1 MVLCLF
7 RFLKLQPCGKN
18 GYSPLHLAVD
28 RNTTCVGRY
37 PVCKFPSL
45 TVASILLECGAD
57 VNSRDNDDNRSVCSS
72 TAFALCLTI
81 LVLDCKWKDIK
92 SSHFFLISPLHI
104 AASNGHPDIMNLLI
118 SSGSHFD
125 STNAFQQ
132 TPCDLLDAKELSRNV
147 IQPINHT
154 TLQCLA
160 ARTIIKHSLNYR
172 GNIPEK
178 LEAFVL
184 LHR

>member
-1 MVLCLF
+1 MVTTIYYIYSIPYRARTNLTSY
-7 RFLKLQPCGKN
+7 CGPP
-18 GYSPLHLAVD
+18 SPLHV
-28 RNTTCVGRY
+28 
-37 PVCKFPSL
+37 
-45 TVASILLECGAD
+45 
-57 VNSRDNDDNRSVCSS
+57 
-72 TAFALCLTI
+72 
-81 LVLDCKWKDIK
+81 
-92 SSHFFLISPLHI
+92 
-104 AASNGHPDIMNLLI
+104 AASNNHQDIMNLLI
-118 SSGSHFD
+118 SCGTHFD

-132 TPCDLLDAKELSRNV
+132 TACDLLDEKELAKNV

-160 ARTIIKHSLNYR
+160 ARTIVKHSLNYR

>member
-1 MVLCLF
+1 MATALSTWPWTATPPAWVAILSASSPLSQLLPFCSNAGPTLTAVITTTTGLAALPLYVLLF
-7 RFLKLQPCGKN
+7 DHTGFKLQFDVKSP
-18 GYSPLHLAVD
+18 YFFLLSPLHV
-28 RNTTCVGRY
+28 
-37 PVCKFPSL
+37 
-45 TVASILLECGAD
+45 
-57 VNSRDNDDNRSVCSS
+57 
-72 TAFALCLTI
+72 
-81 LVLDCKWKDIK
+81 
-92 SSHFFLISPLHI
+92 

-132 TPCDLLDAKELSRNV
+132 TACDLLDAKELSRNV

-160 ARTIIKHSLNYR
+160 ARTIIKHRLNYR

>member
-1 MVLCLF
+1 MVI
-7 RFLKLQPCGKN
+7 
-18 GYSPLHLAVD
+18 Y
-28 RNTTCVGRY
+28 
-37 PVCKFPSL
+37 
-45 TVASILLECGAD
+45 
-57 VNSRDNDDNRSVCSS
+57 CSS
-72 TAFALCLTI
+72 VYGTI
-81 LVLDCKWKDIK
+81 YAVRY
-92 SSHFFLISPLHI
+92 LISIIYIPFSPLHI

-118 SSGSHFD
+118 SCGTHFD

-132 TPCDLLDAKELSRNV
+132 TACDLLDEKELARNV

-160 ARTIIKHSLNYR
+160 ARAIVKHSLNYR